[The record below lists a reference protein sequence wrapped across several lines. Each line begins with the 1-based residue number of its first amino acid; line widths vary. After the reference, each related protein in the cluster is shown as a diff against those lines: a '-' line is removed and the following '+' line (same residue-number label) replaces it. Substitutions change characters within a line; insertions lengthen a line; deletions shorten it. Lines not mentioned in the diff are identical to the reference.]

1 MSEGTLLML
10 APWVILI
17 SGLAV
22 IGYRLHA
29 YRAADRRKRNGPGA
43 GR

>member
-1 MSEGTLLML
+1 MRADPVVVL
-10 APWVILI
+10 APWVVLA
-17 SGLAV
+17 GALAV

-29 YRAADRRKRNGPGA
+29 YRSADRRKRHGPGA